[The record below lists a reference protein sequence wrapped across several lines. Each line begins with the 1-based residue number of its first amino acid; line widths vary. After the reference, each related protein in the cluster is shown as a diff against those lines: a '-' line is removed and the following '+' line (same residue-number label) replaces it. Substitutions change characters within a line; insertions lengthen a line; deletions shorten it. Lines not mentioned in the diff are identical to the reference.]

1 MDKRSLHFCSRRRSA
16 ELTLSGSLGII
27 ALLFWGTIGLASHA
41 AADPAPSSVPS
52 PSLSPGRPD
61 LPAACAALASP
72 QAVEPAAPA
81 ELPKTPMGAK
91 AKAFLDAF
99 KSGEAAA
106 LERFFAANLSP
117 EDAKMRPPA
126 DRARRFLEFR
136 RTIGAFTLVKAV
148 FDEPG
153 TAALFL
159 SGNRGQLTRLALMF
173 SPPPGLLLK
182 GISIED
188 AEPEDLAG
196 PLPPMSRPE
205 ALAAIEKAVDAAVQA
220 DEFSGVVLVAHQG
233 KPLLHRAWGL
243 ASQEHGTPNRLDTKF
258 NLGSINKL
266 FTRLAATQLIEQ
278 GKLSL
283 DDPLGKWLPDY
294 PNADAR
300 AKVKVRHLID
310 MSSGIGDFFGEK
322 FDAAPK
328 DRFRR
333 NADFLPLF
341 AADPLAFEPGTR
353 QQYSNG
359 GYIVLGEVVARASG
373 MDYYDYVRQFI
384 FAPAG
389 MADTDSYQADIP
401 VPNMAEGYTRNWGR
415 EENAPGPR
423 HTNIYTRPARGSAA
437 GGGYS
442 TAEDLLRFVNAL
454 LAGKYAGPAYT
465 AWMLGGPEPSTS
477 TSSGQPAKAAQAPR
491 SPGGFGF
498 AGGSSGINA
507 NVEIMGDTGYTVI
520 VLGQYDPPS
529 AVRIGKKAM
538 RFLAAVK

>member
-1 MDKRSLHFCSRRRSA
+1 MDLATQGLDTQGGRRQRLFCRPFIFLLYLA
-16 ELTLSGSLGII
+16 AF
-27 ALLFWGTIGLASHA
+27 ALLANAFVSETSSALSTDASLLACV
-41 AADPAPSSVPS
+41 AP
-52 PSLSPGRPD
+52 
-61 LPAACAALASP
+61 ASP
-72 QAVEPAAPA
+72 QALDPAAPPD
-81 ELPKTPMGAK
+81 LPKTPIGAK
-91 AKAFLDAF
+91 AKAFLDTL
-99 KSGEAAA
+99 KSGEASA
-106 LERFFAANLSP
+106 LERFFAANISP
-117 EDAKMRPPA
+117 EDAKTNPPA
-126 DRARRFLEFR
+126 NRARRLLEFR
-136 RTIGAFTLVKAV
+136 REIGAFTLVKAS

-159 SGNRGQLTRLALMF
+159 SGNRGQLIRLALMF
-173 SPPPGLLLK
+173 SPPPALLLK

-205 ALAAIEKAVDAAVQA
+205 ALAAIEKAVDAAVEA

-233 KPLLHRAWGL
+233 KPLLFKAWGL
-243 ASQEHGTPNRLDTKF
+243 ASKEHNVPNRIDTKF

-278 GKLSL
+278 GRLSL
-283 DDPLGKWLPDY
+283 DDTLGKWLPDY
-294 PNADAR
+294 PNLDAR
-300 AKVKVRHLID
+300 TKVKVRHLIA
-310 MSSGIGDFFGEK
+310 MTSGIGDFFGEK
-322 FDAAPK
+322 FDSAPK

-341 AADPLAFEPGTR
+341 AAEPLAFEPGTR

-373 MDYYDYVRQFI
+373 MDYYDYVRRFI

-389 MADTDSYQADIP
+389 MADTDSYEADVP

-442 TAEDLLRFVNAL
+442 TAEDLLRFANAL

-465 AWMLGGPEPSTS
+465 AWMLGGPEPSVPA
-477 TSSGQPAKAAQAPR
+477 SSGQPANEAQAPR
-491 SPGGFGF
+491 VPGGLGF
-498 AGGSSGINA
+498 AGGAPGINA
-507 NVEIMGDTGYTVI
+507 DIEIMGDSGYTVV
-520 VLGQYDPPS
+520 VLGHYDPP
-529 AVRIGKKAM
+529 AAIKVAKKAR

>member
-1 MDKRSLHFCSRRRSA
+1 MTIGSRSHGTRDNLPDR
-16 ELTLSGSLGII
+16 GSS
-27 ALLFWGTIGLASHA
+27 LLF
-41 AADPAPSSVPS
+41 
-52 PSLSPGRPD
+52 
-61 LPAACAALASP
+61 AALAGAAALVFSSFAFAAETLP
-72 QAVEPAAPA
+72 APLPLSSSAATAARVSAQAVAPTSSP
-81 ELPKTPMGAK
+81 ELPKTPIGAK
-91 AKAFLDAF
+91 AKAFLDAL
-99 KSGEAAA
+99 KSGEADA
-106 LERFFAANLSP
+106 LERFFAANISP
-117 EDAKMRPPA
+117 EDAKMNPA
-126 DRARRFLEFR
+126 SARARRLLEFR
-136 RTIGAFTLVKAV
+136 REIGAFTLVKAA

-153 TAALFL
+153 TAVLFL

-173 SPPPGLLLK
+173 SPPPALLLK

-205 ALAAIEKAVDAAVQA
+205 ALAAIEKAVDEAVEK
-220 DEFSGVVLVAHQG
+220 DEFSGVVLVAHEG
-233 KPLLHRAWGL
+233 KPLLLKAWGL
-243 ASQEHGTPNRLDTKF
+243 ASKEHNVPNRVDTKF

-283 DDPLGKWLPDY
+283 DDTLGKWLPDY

-300 AKVKVRHLID
+300 AKVKVRHLIN
-310 MSSGIGDFFGEK
+310 MTSGIGDFFGEK
-322 FDAAPK
+322 FDSAPQ

-341 AADPLAFEPGTR
+341 AAEPLAFEPGTR

-373 MDYYDYVRQFI
+373 MDYYDYVRRFI

-389 MADTDSYQADIP
+389 MADTDSYEADVP
-401 VPNMAEGYTRNWGR
+401 VPNMAEGYTKNWGR
-415 EENAPGPR
+415 EDNAPGPR

-442 TAEDLLRFVNAL
+442 TAEDLLRFTNAL

-465 AWMLGGPEPSTS
+465 TWMLGGPEPPAPAA
-477 TSSGQPAKAAQAPR
+477 SGQPAKAGQAPR
-491 SPGGFGF
+491 VPGGFGF
-498 AGGSSGINA
+498 AGGAPGINA
-507 NVEIMGDTGYTVI
+507 NVEIMGDSGYTVI
-520 VLGQYDPPS
+520 VLGHYDPPA
-529 AVRIGKKAM
+529 AVKVGKKAR